1 MEPKILST
9 AIASNAHSFA
19 PHDAFRQMVEFG
31 PDVMVYVRPDGRCGQ
46 VSAASLRV
54 LGRSAGSLIGADLRE
69 FVLDADRYLLD
80 DLLTQLAVG
89 EPGVPTAFRF
99 YTIDTEWVWIE
110 ACARLL
116 PGDAGAVLSL
126 RDISMR
132 KEEEAVLVEANDLLR
147 RRATLDAVT
156 CLPNRGHFTAA
167 VERELR
173 RAQREETTLALLVIG
188 FDDLGGY
195 NELHGRDAGDLAL
208 REIAT
213 AIESSLCRPGDS
225 AGRLEGAML
234 GAVLPTT
241 DLRGAAAVSDRIRL
255 AVAALN
261 LEYNAPEPRRVSV
274 TVSFACSDRNAK
286 ADALLR
292 EAMCEVEVTRAA
304 FITS

>member
-1 MEPKILST
+1 
-9 AIASNAHSFA
+9 
-19 PHDAFRQMVEFG
+19 MVEFG
-31 PDVMVYVRPDGRCGQ
+31 PDVMVHVRPDGLCGQ

-54 LGRSAGSLIGADLRE
+54 LGRAATTLVGVDLRE

-99 YTIDTEWVWIE
+99 YTVDTEWVWIE

-116 PGDAGAVLSL
+116 PDGVGAVLSL

-147 RRATLDAVT
+147 RRATLDPVT
-156 CLPNRGHFTAA
+156 SLPNRGHFIAA
-167 VERELR
+167 IERELR
-173 RAQREETTLALLVIG
+173 RGHREETVSAVLVIG

-195 NELHGRDAGDLAL
+195 NETYGRDAGDLAL

-213 AIESSLCRPGDS
+213 AVEGALCRPGDS

-234 GAVLPTT
+234 GVVLPST
-241 DLRGAAAVSDRIRL
+241 DLRGAAAVAERIRL
-255 AVAALN
+255 AVAGLD
-261 LEYNAPEPRRVSV
+261 LEHSLAETGRVSV
-274 TVSFACSDRNAK
+274 TVSFACSDRYAK

-292 EAMCEVEVTRAA
+292 EAMCEVEVARAA
-304 FITS
+304 FLIS